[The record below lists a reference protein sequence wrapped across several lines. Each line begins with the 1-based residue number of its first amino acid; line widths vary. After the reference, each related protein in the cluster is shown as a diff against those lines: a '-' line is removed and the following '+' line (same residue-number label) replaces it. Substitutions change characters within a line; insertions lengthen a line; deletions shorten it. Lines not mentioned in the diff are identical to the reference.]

1 MTDGEQGRS
10 LLSEE
15 PRRTMAWGG
24 KHPEEVPMKPDE
36 QTEATDAQAAAEAE
50 EQGPAWE
57 EIEAGRFM
65 PRRIRGSF
73 KGRALG

>member
-1 MTDGEQGRS
+1 
-10 LLSEE
+10 
-15 PRRTMAWGG
+15 
-24 KHPEEVPMKPDE
+24 MKPDE
-36 QTEATDAQAAAEAE
+36 QNEATDAQASAETE